1 MVARRRRM
9 GEGKVGR
16 VAEGEL
22 DTNWSRLEV
31 EGMDSGLV
39 LIGHP
44 SPHHP
49 WLINYL
55 HPARTP
61 ELSKNK

>member
-1 MVARRRRM
+1 MARRRRT

-39 LIGHP
+39 LIGRR

-55 HPARTP
+55 FPAWTP